1 MEQVVA
7 DPKPLDHQV
16 ADNSEHT
23 LEQQQAREAEQGM
36 QQVMRCECDN
46 ARCQGHFRRAFCIG
60 LATHGIVPGNRE
72 TDPVRNLCDVCFDHT
87 MASGNWK
94 EMDLRSQ
101 ETETLARRV
110 QAIRGQSDADAQA
123 PEDLDPT
130 DDAVQVAAIQEA
142 RQSARMAQAERT
154 ARTEMA
160 PEANPALDTQRTP
173 ETLRTSQ
180 APTRDTEV
188 SPINDDSLTSKIP
201 VLPTPSEMAAKEQ
214 EDRDREARSQ
224 QEDAAQDNERRN
236 QEEELRRVEQQRAR
250 DAERVAQ
257 QQNPAPTPNPPQH
270 RPRRPGTVG

>member
-7 DPKPLDHQV
+7 DPKPLDRPI

-23 LEQQQAREAEQGM
+23 LEQQQAREADAGLV
-36 QQVMRCECDN
+36 QVMRCECDN

-72 TDPVRNLCDVCFDHT
+72 SDPVRNLCDVCFGHT
-87 MASGNWK
+87 MASGNWL
-94 EMDLRSQ
+94 ERDVRGT
-101 ETETLARRV
+101 ETETMARRV
-110 QAIRGQSDADAQA
+110 QSIRGQSDADAQA
-123 PEDLDPT
+123 LEDLDPT
-130 DDAVQVAAIQEA
+130 DDAVIVAAQQEA
-142 RQSARMAQAERT
+142 RQSARMQQAERT

-173 ETLRTSQ
+173 ETLRTAQ

-188 SPINDDSLTSKIP
+188 SPVNDDSLTSKIP
-201 VLPTPSEMAAKEQ
+201 VLPTPSEMARREQ
-214 EDRDREARSQ
+214 EDRDRETRSA

-236 QEEELRRVEQQRAR
+236 QEEERQRVEQQRAR
-250 DAERVAQ
+250 DAERQTQ
-257 QQNPAPTPNPPQH
+257 QQNPAPIPNPTQA